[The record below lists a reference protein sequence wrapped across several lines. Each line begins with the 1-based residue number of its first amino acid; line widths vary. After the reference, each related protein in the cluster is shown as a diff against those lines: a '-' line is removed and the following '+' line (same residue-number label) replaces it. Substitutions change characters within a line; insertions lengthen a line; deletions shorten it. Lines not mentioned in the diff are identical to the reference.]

1 MLKFPKKATLTIA
14 GYKILT
20 LETSYSPAF
29 GPAQALCLVGAA
41 FVSSALRPIAT
52 EIGGQLLD
60 AVRDRINPR
69 AST

>member
-1 MLKFPKKATLTIA
+1 MKFPKKATLTIA
-14 GYKILT
+14 GHKILT
-20 LETSYSPAF
+20 LEASYASAF

-60 AVRDRINPR
+60 LVRDKLNPR
-69 AST
+69 VST

>member
-1 MLKFPKKATLTIA
+1 MFKFPKKATLTV
-14 GYKILT
+14 GPWKILT

-29 GPAQALCLVGAA
+29 GAPQALCLVGAA

-52 EIGGQLLD
+52 EIGGQILD

-69 AST
+69 VA

>member
-1 MLKFPKKATLTIA
+1 MFKFPKKATLTI
-14 GYKILT
+14 GPWKIAT
-20 LETSYSPAF
+20 LETSYPPAF

-60 AVRDRINPR
+60 LVRDRINPR
-69 AST
+69 VS

>member
-1 MLKFPKKATLTIA
+1 MFKFPKKATLTI
-14 GYKILT
+14 GPWKIAT

-41 FVSSALRPIAT
+41 FISSALRPIAT
-52 EIGGQLLD
+52 EIGGQILD

-69 AST
+69 VS

>member
-1 MLKFPKKATLTIA
+1 MFKFPKKATLTI
-14 GYKILT
+14 GPWKIAT
-20 LETSYSPAF
+20 LETSYPPAF